1 MTLCASYQKHILKFK
16 FDAGTSRAVLKEH
29 TVYYLKVW
37 DETKPEIIGI
47 GEAAPLKGL
56 SIDYREDFE
65 EKIDELCK
73 EIYGIYWQAE
83 EDWLL
88 DFAENFVPDNLP
100 ALRFALE
107 VALLDLSNGG
117 KRRIFKNGF
126 YEGTLSLP
134 INGLIWMGEKE
145 FMMQQIEDKL
155 TQGFKCIKLKIGAI
169 DFEQELA
176 LLDFIRAK
184 YSPEE
189 ITLRVDA
196 NGAFAPSEAL
206 AKLEA
211 LAERGLHSIEQ
222 PIAAHQEEEM
232 EILCQK
238 TPLPIALDEE
248 LIGIQDD
255 FVQEDLLKTIKPQF
269 IILKPTLLGGISAS
283 KKWIAL
289 AQKLK
294 IDWWITSALES
305 NIGLNAICQLAAEYP
320 ITLPQ
325 GLGTGG
331 LYENNIFSPLEIKK
345 DQISYNLEKKWNAIL

>member
-1 MTLCASYQKHILKFK
+1 MSLCASYQKHTLKFK
-16 FDAGTSRAVLKEH
+16 FEAGTSRGILKEH
-29 TVYYLKVW
+29 TAYYLKVW
-37 DETKPEIIGI
+37 DEDAPEVIGI

-65 EKIDELCK
+65 QKTQDLCK
-73 EIYGIYWQAE
+73 EIHGIDWKGDE
-83 EDWLL
+83 NWLL
-88 DFAENFVPDNLP
+88 DFAENFVPENLP

-107 VALLDLSNGG
+107 VALLDLSKGG
-117 KRRIFKNGF
+117 EKRIFDNGF
-126 YEGTLSLP
+126 YTGVLSLP
-134 INGLIWMGEKE
+134 INGLIWMGEPD
-145 FMMQQIEDKL
+145 FMMRQIEDKL
-155 TQGFKCIKLKIGAI
+155 AQGFQCIKLKIGAI
-169 DFEQELA
+169 NFEQELA

-206 AKLEA
+206 SKLKA
-211 LAERGLHSIEQ
+211 LAKRGLHSIEQ

-232 EILCQK
+232 ETLCQK

-248 LIGIQDD
+248 LIGIQGG

-269 IILKPTLLGGISAS
+269 IILKPTLLGGITAT
-283 KKWIAL
+283 KKWISIAE
-289 AQKLK
+289 KLG
-294 IDWWITSALES
+294 IGWWITSALES

-345 DQISYNLEKKWNAIL
+345 DKISYISGNHWGDLA